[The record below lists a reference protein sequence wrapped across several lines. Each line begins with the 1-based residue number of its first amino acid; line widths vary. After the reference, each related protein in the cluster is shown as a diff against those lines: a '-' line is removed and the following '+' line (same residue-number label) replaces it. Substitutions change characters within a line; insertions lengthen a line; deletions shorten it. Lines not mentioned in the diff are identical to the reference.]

1 MSICV
6 RHCTAIL
13 LMVAVAGCEKRS
25 LTPQASQGNSASR
38 DSSAEASAD
47 DSRPLLTDRRFVD
60 LTHAFDSDTIYWP
73 TASGFKLTVDS
84 FGLNEKGYFYAA
96 NSFAAAEHG
105 GTHVDAP
112 IHFYKDHQTVD
123 EIPIGQ
129 LIGAGIV
136 VDVSG
141 KCAQNRDYQI
151 TVDDLYAWE
160 EKHARQLVDVILL
173 IRTGFGDY
181 WPDRKRYMGTD
192 ELGAE
197 AVAKLHFPGLDPEAA
212 RWLTEHRS
220 IKAVGIDTPSID
232 FGQSTLFKSHVQL
245 FKHNVP
251 VLENVANLDKLSAK
265 GFEIIALPMKIRGG
279 SGGPV
284 RVVAIVK

>member
-1 MSICV
+1 MSICIP
-6 RHCTAIL
+6 HCTAIL
-13 LMVAVAGCEKRS
+13 LMVAVAGCENRP
-25 LTPQASQGNSASR
+25 LTPQASQGDSASK

-47 DSRPLLTDRRFVD
+47 DSRPLLTNGHFVD
-60 LTHAFDSDTIYWP
+60 LTHAFDSETIYWP

-112 IHFYKDHQTVD
+112 IHFYKDRQTVD
-123 EIPIGQ
+123 KIPIGR

-160 EKHARQLVDVILL
+160 EKHARQIVDVILL
-173 IRTGFGDY
+173 IRTGFGAY

-197 AVAKLHFPGLDPEAA
+197 AVAKLHFPGLHPDAA

-232 FGQSTLFKSHVQL
+232 FGQSTLFQSHVQL

-251 VLENVANLDKLSAK
+251 VLENVANLDELSAK

-279 SGGPV
+279 SGGPI

>member
-6 RHCTAIL
+6 RRCIAIL
-13 LMVAVAGCEKRS
+13 LMVAVASCENRS
-25 LTPQASQGNSASR
+25 ITPQASKDEPGSR
-38 DSSAEASAD
+38 ESPEKAIGPS
-47 DSRPLLTDRRFVD
+47 SRPLLSERRFVD

-112 IHFYKDHQTVD
+112 IHFYKDHLTVD
-123 EIPIGQ
+123 KIPLGQ
-129 LIGAGIV
+129 LIGAGV
-136 VDVSG
+136 VIDVSG

-151 TVDDLYAWE
+151 TVDDFYAWE

-173 IRTGFGDY
+173 LRTGFGEF

-197 AVAKLHFPGLDPEAA
+197 AVAKLHFPGLQPDAA

-220 IKAVGIDTPSID
+220 VKAVGIDAPSID

-245 FKHNVP
+245 FKHDVP
-251 VLENVANLDKLSAK
+251 VLENVANLDKLPTE
-265 GFEIIALPMKIRGG
+265 GFEVIALPMKIRGG

-284 RVVAIVK
+284 RAVAVLK